1 MLFSAYLKPFD
12 EATKRVYRSEIQQFF
27 DFAKDAP
34 LAKINSGLI
43 QGYREKIGKG
53 HTAATTKRKFS
64 ILNGFFKLLEKKEK
78 RFTNPITSLKELRTR
93 TGADSEEL
101 KAHIKAFLAL
111 QNTANTRR
119 SYENLVQAFF
129 SWVNKDPGELGKS
142 DITGY
147 RDYLREKG
155 YKDSTVW
162 NKFIALNRFLK
173 YLEGENRKFHNP
185 ISFKELKL
193 IFPKK
198 DRGYYTVLAKPEAEK
213 LLQQP
218 SRKDDIG
225 KRDLAILLLMLVYG
239 LRANEITKLRFGNL
253 EPERVKGQ
261 QKVWIV
267 DRKGK
272 YQNRPETPIILNGR
286 TLKAFDEWLQVVK
299 ASGIK
304 PKEETPIFLPFIYD
318 QDAQELIIRRKQ
330 VHTPLTVKAVENVVD
345 RHIRKAKIKR
355 DGKTLSAHA
364 LRHTAFTLLA
374 RAGLPIEEIQKLAGH
389 QDINTTMIYVHSAQS
404 FEDHPGMH
412 SPLNR

>member
-1 MLFSAYLKPFD
+1 M
-12 EATKRVYRSEIQQFF
+12 
-27 DFAKDAP
+27 
-34 LAKINSGLI
+34 
-43 QGYREKIGKG
+43 
-53 HTAATTKRKFS
+53 
-64 ILNGFFKLLEKKEK
+64 
-78 RFTNPITSLKELRTR
+78 
-93 TGADSEEL
+93 
-101 KAHIKAFLAL
+101 
-111 QNTANTRR
+111 
-119 SYENLVQAFF
+119 QAFF

-318 QDAQELIIRRKQ
+318 QDAQESHHQAEAGPYPAHGQGRRERRGPPHQ
-330 VHTPLTVKAVENVVD
+330 EGEDQTGREDPERPCPPSHRLHPPCPGRASD
-345 RHIRKAKIKR
+345 RG
-355 DGKTLSAHA
+355 DTE
-364 LRHTAFTLLA
+364 A
-374 RAGLPIEEIQKLAGH
+374 RRPPGH
-389 QDINTTMIYVHSAQS
+389 QHDDDLRPLCSELRGSPGHAQPP
-404 FEDHPGMH
+404 EPVMKIGGGKEV
-412 SPLNR
+412 RCKV